1 MQFPIDLS
9 EYKPLQFTLNEN
21 SLSPDALATLEKNIA
36 LVRDSIVFF
45 TALANVKGLGGS
57 SS

>member
-21 SLSPDALATLEKNIA
+21 SLSPDALATLEKTLPLYVIA
-36 LVRDSIVFF
+36 LC
-45 TALANVKGLGGS
+45 S
-57 SS
+57 SQHWPM